1 MASPPLFENK
11 QVVNLINEDTKEKYK
26 EAEAAI
32 TGDDNMSKALKA
44 LVIAKSDDED
54 LRREEVEKLLKS
66 LTLDN
71 DVRIIAYIAYSTMGY
86 KKHAQNIFSDIFGAD
101 RVDDSDENM
110 ASVAA
115 EPAPE
120 PSVAAE
126 PEAPAAAPEP
136 EPSVAAP
143 EPEAPAPEPEPSVVE
158 VPSSS
163 VASPTQ
169 EGGRSKRQKQK
180 PKPKRVTKKKKKPL
194 RP

>member
-54 LRREEVEKLLKS
+54 LRREEVEILLKS

-115 EPAPE
+115 PEPAPA

-126 PEAPAAAPEP
+126 PAPAP

-143 EPEAPAPEPEPSVVE
+143 EPEAPAPSVAEPEPAVVE

-163 VASPTQ
+163 VAAPTQ
-169 EGGRSKRQKQK
+169 EGGRSKEKKQK